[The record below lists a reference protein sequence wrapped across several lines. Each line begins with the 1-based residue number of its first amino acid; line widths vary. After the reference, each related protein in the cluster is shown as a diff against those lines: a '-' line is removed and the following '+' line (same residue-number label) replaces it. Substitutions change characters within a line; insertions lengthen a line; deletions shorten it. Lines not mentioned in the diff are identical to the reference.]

1 MDWLRSAIGIAPATS
16 SSSQK
21 PNATL
26 ERYRNDTSMSH
37 EERSEKFARAQLMRI
52 DMLKEELRDE
62 EADAKVAV
70 ARKDR
75 VAAQQH
81 LMRAKKVRS
90 ELQTLQ
96 KKHDNMRQT
105 QGAIQ
110 NANSNV
116 AQGVLVQ
123 QGAAELENAV
133 NALEE
138 IDLDAAVD
146 ALQEAA
152 GMMEEHDTR
161 LTEPIF
167 SNGGI
172 VDEYEVDEE
181 LDRMLQEQEERD
193 AIEATASLPD
203 VHAPVTPDVA
213 PQHTHASEDTQSPM
227 EENAELKN

>member
-1 MDWLRSAIGIAPATS
+1 MDWLRSAIGIAPATP
-16 SSSQK
+16 SSQQRK

-26 ERYRNDTSMSH
+26 ERYRNDTSH

-62 EADAKVAV
+62 EADAKAAV

-123 QGAAELENAV
+123 EGAAELESAV

-138 IDLDAAVD
+138 IDWDAAVD

-152 GMMEEHDTR
+152 SVMEEHDTR

-167 SNGGI
+167 NNGGV

-181 LDRMLQEQEERD
+181 LDRMMQEQEERD
-193 AIEATASLPD
+193 ALAATANLPD
-203 VHAPVTPDVA
+203 IHHATPPVPDTTV
-213 PQHTHASEDTQSPM
+213 PQM